1 RLVGA
6 CAAPGATG
14 RSAGAAA
21 PSSPAFAPG
30 RLRDVHLVAR
40 DIRAHRQVVDDA
52 AHARALP
59 GVIPRVAR
67 LHEVVDL
74 AREGHHAIL
83 DVDLDAVR
91 VDPGVLVHV
100 REHRVPDLVV
110 AHAALGL
117 AELVEVA
124 AGAGPAVGRCVAGAD
139 VGVALDVLRAGERA
153 LVVLLAVAGGA
164 ETARAPRLP
173 LVAAHV
179 LLVVAR
185 EGGPGLVAHPA
196 GL

>member
-1 RLVGA
+1 
-6 CAAPGATG
+6 
-14 RSAGAAA
+14 
-21 PSSPAFAPG
+21 
-30 RLRDVHLVAR
+30 
-40 DIRAHRQVVDDA
+40 
-52 AHARALP
+52 
-59 GVIPRVAR
+59 
-67 LHEVVDL
+67 
-74 AREGHHAIL
+74 
-83 DVDLDAVR
+83 
-91 VDPGVLVHV
+91 
-100 REHRVPDLVV
+100 
-110 AHAALGL
+110 GL

-124 AGAGPAVGRCVAGAD
+124 AGAGPAVGRCVAVAD

-196 GL
+196 GLRRAAGLFRRTEPPPAAAPRRLGPAVAEAATTRLPVPAVLV